1 MKTVSALV
9 LGVLV
14 IGFAG
19 TAKAQDDNAKKI
31 VGTWVLDKSSGDLPV
46 GSTVEFTKDG
56 KLSASVKI
64 DTMEVKI
71 AGTYKIDK
79 DKLSVKLKAGDMEI
93 EETATITK
101 LTDDVLELKDK
112 DGKVDSFKK
121 KPVKK

>member
-14 IGFAG
+14 FGFAA
-19 TAKAQDDNAKKI
+19 TVKAQDDNAKKI

-46 GSTVEFTKDG
+46 GSVVDFTKDG
-56 KLSASVKI
+56 KLSASVKV
-64 DTMEVKI
+64 DTMEIKI
-71 AGTYKIDK
+71 DGTYKVEK
-79 DKLSVKLKAGDMEI
+79 DKLTVKLKAGDMDI

-101 LTDDVLELKDK
+101 LTDEVLELKDK

-121 KPVKK
+121 KAKK